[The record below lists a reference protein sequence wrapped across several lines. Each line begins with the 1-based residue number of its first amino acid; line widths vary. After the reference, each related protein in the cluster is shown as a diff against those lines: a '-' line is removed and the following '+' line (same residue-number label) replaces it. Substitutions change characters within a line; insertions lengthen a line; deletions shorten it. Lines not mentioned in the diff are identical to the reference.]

1 MLIAKIL
8 RLLNSVSILQALEPV
23 IHRDFHQSMKL
34 IDPVRPYTP
43 MSTPASRETRSR
55 LQSSRNKVF
64 MHCNIIIVA
73 VILNTYVYYRER
85 ISYIWLRVQLFV
97 QR

>member
-1 MLIAKIL
+1 M
-8 RLLNSVSILQALEPV
+8 LQALEPV

-64 MHCNIIIVA
+64 IV
-73 VILNTYVYYRER
+73 L
-85 ISYIWLRVQLFV
+85 
-97 QR
+97 